1 MTILEQFQ
9 NQFELIGD
17 IRLKETLISLFV
29 KSHSKIFT
37 DVKKLRLVIAQIQKL
52 KEMHKVLKLD
62 RISRDLIIS
71 ALLISHLN
79 PYRRTNLKLF
89 FAPYPDIARTLS
101 ELKYLKKLVYL
112 IEAKDLFSEGNKVKM
127 IFELCWSTT
136 LNENTSSLVSDADLV
151 ICPDAIYF

>member
-1 MTILEQFQ
+1 MTVLEQFQ

-17 IRLKETLISLFV
+17 VKLKETLISLFV
-29 KSHSKIFT
+29 KSNSKIFT
-37 DVKKLRLVIAQIQKL
+37 NIKKLRLVIAQIQKL
-52 KEMHKVLKLD
+52 KEIHKVLKLD
-62 RISRDLIIS
+62 RVSRDLVIS

-79 PYRRTNLKLF
+79 PYRRANLKLF

-112 IEAKDLFSEGNKVKM
+112 IEAKDLFSEGNKVKI

-136 LNENTSSLVSDADLV
+136 LNENTSSSVVDSDLV
-151 ICPDAIYF
+151 ICPDAVYF